1 MSQNQTFYRMVI
13 PSVGA
18 MLVSG
23 LYVVVDGIF
32 VGRGVGVDGLAAVNI
47 AVPFL
52 TIMTAI
58 TMMVTM
64 GGATITAIRFG
75 QNDIP
80 GANRSFHASVQMIL
94 VFSVGLALCSWLF
107 PREIARL
114 LGASPTL
121 LEDTAVY
128 LQYYVLFSIFFC
140 GAMALSAFV
149 RSDGAPRL
157 AFWGMV
163 VGAVSNI
170 ALDWL
175 FIFPL
180 QMGVKGAAIASGL
193 GQVLACLLL
202 STHFIRRKGALTLSV
217 RVREPGLRR
226 EILLRGLPEFVN
238 QMGQPVTIFCY
249 NLLAMRFLGEIG
261 VSAFSVVNYLVVITT
276 AIFIGVSQGVQ
287 PLISRSFGE
296 KDEPKEQFF
305 FRKGL
310 TVNFILA
317 LSVNFVM
324 LLFGK
329 GIISVFN
336 SNAQLISIAY
346 SCINIYGIS
355 FLFASVNI
363 VWITHLLAT
372 KHTGQAVL
380 LSMLRGLLCN
390 TLFIFLVP
398 AIFGKEAVWTGIIA
412 AELVVMGTA
421 ITLTGRRKRTGA

>member
-1 MSQNQTFYRMVI
+1 MSQKKEFYRLVI

-23 LYVVVDGIF
+23 LYVVVDGVF
-32 VGRGVGVDGLAAVNI
+32 VGQGVGVDGLAAVNI

-75 QNDIP
+75 QKDIP

-94 VFSVGLALCSWLF
+94 GFSAFMSLCSWLF
-107 PREIARL
+107 PRQIARL
-114 LGASPTL
+114 LGASPAL

-128 LQYYVLFSIFFC
+128 LKYYVLFSVFFC

-149 RSDGAPRL
+149 RGDGAPRL

-202 STHFIRRKGALTLSV
+202 STHFIRKKGALSFSF
-217 RVREPGLRR
+217 RVREKGLRR

-249 NLLAMRFLGEIG
+249 NLLVLCFLGEIG

-276 AIFIGVSQGVQ
+276 AIFMGVSQGVQ

-296 KDEPKEQFF
+296 KNLSRVQFF
-305 FRKGL
+305 FCMGL
-310 TVNFILA
+310 KANFVLA
-317 LSVNFVM
+317 LGVNLIM
-324 LLFGK
+324 LVLGK

-336 SNAQLISIAY
+336 SHAELVSIAY
-346 SCINIYGIS
+346 SCINVYGIS

-363 VWITHLLAT
+363 VWITRLLAVKQT
-372 KHTGQAVL
+372 RRAVL
-380 LSMLRGLLCN
+380 LSVLRSFLCN

-398 AIFGKEAVWTGIIA
+398 AVFGEALIWTGIIA
-412 AELVVMGTA
+412 AEAIVMGIA
-421 ITLTGRRKRTGA
+421 IFSSRRGTS

>member
-1 MSQNQTFYRMVI
+1 MSQKKEFYRMVI

-94 VFSVGLALCSWLF
+94 VFSAVLALVSWLF
-107 PREIARL
+107 SREIAGL
-114 LGASPTL
+114 LGATPTL

-287 PLISRSFGE
+287 PLISRSLGE

-336 SNAQLISIAY
+336 SDAQLISIAY

-421 ITLTGRRKRTGA
+421 ITLTGRQKQMGT